1 MTIYFDMDGT
11 IADLYGVENWLN
23 DLINSN
29 TRPYDEAKPLI
40 NFSALARQIHKM
52 QKIGFTFGIV
62 SWLSKSGTEEYNVHI
77 DIKHP
82 RKSTCT
88 CPFADGRRVICKH
101 MVATFFTIYP
111 EEAERIIKEEQE
123 YEEEE
128 ERLFEEHL
136 EEVRE
141 YVNGLTEDEVRALLI
156 DKLMDEWY
164 DDDYRW

>member
-1 MTIYFDMDGT
+1 MGLI
-11 IADLYGVENWLN
+11 DLASSNSLWRGIDYYQSKNVKKIKKIN
-23 DLINSN
+23 DDE
-29 TRPYDEAKPLI
+29 YD
-40 NFSALARQIHKM
+40 S
-52 QKIGFTFGIV
+52 IV
-62 SWLSKSGTEEYNVHI
+62 SGTEEYNVHI
-77 DIKHP
+77 DINHP

-156 DKLMDEWY
+156 DKLMDECY
-164 DDDYRW
+164 DDDYRWQ

>member
-1 MTIYFDMDGT
+1 MGLI
-11 IADLYGVENWLN
+11 DLASS
-23 DLINSN
+23 NSLWRGIDYYQSKN
-29 TRPYDEAKPLI
+29 VKKIKKISDDEY
-40 NFSALARQIHKM
+40 NS
-52 QKIGFTFGIV
+52 IV
-62 SWLSKSGTEEYNVHI
+62 SGTEEYNVHI
-77 DIKHP
+77 DINHP

-123 YEEEE
+123 CEKEE

-141 YVNGLTEDEVRALLI
+141 YVNGLNEDEVRALLI
-156 DKLMDEWY
+156 DKLMNEWY